1 VTQSER
7 RFTASPD
14 RRRVAR
20 GGRRDSDRAGRF
32 PTILVADQYED
43 ARSPIA
49 RYLLRYGFEVLEA
62 ANAAEASTMAEAHR
76 PQVILSGL
84 SGSDATAFYESL
96 AAPDAESRIVIVLLS
111 GMDQPVPPQATG
123 AIAKPFSLR
132 PMLETV
138 RQGLRSLAAF
148 M

>member
-1 VTQSER
+1 VTESER
-7 RFTASPD
+7 RLTVSPD

-20 GGRRDSDRAGRF
+20 GGRRDTDRPGRF
-32 PTILVADQYED
+32 PTILVADQYGD

-62 ANAAEASTMAEAHR
+62 STAAEAAAIAEAHR

-84 SGSDATAFYESL
+84 NGDSAAAFYDSL
-96 AAPDAESRIVIVLLS
+96 TASGPPSRIVIVLLS
-111 GMDQPVPPQATG
+111 GMDEPVPPQATSV
-123 AIAKPFSLR
+123 IEKPFSLR

-148 M
+148 A